1 MATIAGPAPYSADR
15 WTRWTTTAAVALL
28 SLIAGVVS
36 FGHMHEL
43 ALRAGEEHFTAAL
56 IPLSVDGMIVA
67 SSMSLLVDS
76 RSGRRGSLL
85 PWTLLILGSGASLA
99 ANVAAATPTVE
110 GRVIAAWPSFALM
123 GAYELLMR
131 QIRHSADDRHT
142 GRAAAVTVDGPANTK
157 AQDSVASPLPRHAAE
172 VEERNTAEADHEMSL
187 MRTVAAERRPTPV
200 EGDTSECVSRSHG
213 RRMRPDSPRLAKAR
227 ILQQRAHRWALDH
240 RAVDGTLPTGSEI
253 AAQFGRSDRW
263 GRLMKQ
269 GVKASDGAKAAAA

>member
-1 MATIAGPAPYSADR
+1 MATIAGPAPYTADR

-28 SLIAGVVS
+28 ALIAGVVS

-43 ALRAGEEHFTAAL
+43 ALRAGEERFTAAL
-56 IPLSVDGMIVA
+56 IPFSVDGMIVA

-76 RSGRRGSLL
+76 RSGRRGGLL

-131 QIRHSADDRHT
+131 QIRHSVDDRPILERIAT
-142 GRAAAVTVDGPANTK
+142 IAADHSADTKTQDAVASSPPQELAEAEGKHAEIDYEKPLVLSTETRDRSAPTAGPA
-157 AQDSVASPLPRHAAE
+157 PGR
-172 VEERNTAEADHEMSL
+172 
-187 MRTVAAERRPTPV
+187 
-200 EGDTSECVSRSHG
+200 VSRSRG
-213 RRMRPDSPRLAKAR
+213 RMRPDSPRLANAR
-227 ILQQRAHRWALDH
+227 VLQQRAHRWALDH
-240 RAVDGTLPTGSEI
+240 RTAYGALPTGREI

-263 GRLMKQ
+263 GRLIKQ
-269 GVKASDGAKAAAA
+269 SAMG